1 MAGKQGSKIKLLA
14 VLEILW
20 NCSDDD
26 HVLTAN
32 EICEKLEE
40 YNIIAER
47 KSIYADIDNLCKF
60 GVDIVNTKSPSRGF
74 FLASRQFQVAEVR
87 LLADAVQA
95 ANFITSKK
103 AKALKE
109 KLYGLLSNSQADII
123 DKQIITESKL
133 KCTNEELYY
142 TIDTINCA
150 IKDEKKIEFK
160 YIKRR
165 MTERTTSG
173 TEEKSFIVSPYALI
187 WNDDRYYLV
196 SNNSKYDNL
205 MHTRLDR
212 MGKVTILEEKVR
224 SFTEVS
230 EYKGTFDA
238 ADYACKHLNM
248 FTGSVKNIELRCS
261 NAIIDDILDRFGC
274 DIPLCMDGEGYFIIR
289 VKTAVSRGLVSWI
302 LQYGADIEV
311 RSPKDLVNDV
321 KEKAKSIWILYE
333 MKKSSLHSEV
343 FDSA

>member
-14 VLEILW
+14 VLDILW
-20 NCSDDD
+20 YWSDDD
-26 HVLTAN
+26 HVLAAN

-40 YNIIAER
+40 YDIFAER

-60 GVDIVNTKSPSRGF
+60 GVDIIYTKSPKRGY
-74 FLASRQFQVAEVR
+74 FLASRRFQVAEVR

-103 AKALKE
+103 AKVLKE
-109 KLYGLLSNSQADII
+109 KLYSLLSNSQANII
-123 DKQIITESKL
+123 DRQIIAENNL

-150 IKDEKKIEFK
+150 IAEEKKIEFK
-160 YIKRR
+160 HIRR
-165 MTERTTSG
+165 KISSRTTTG

-187 WNDDRYYLV
+187 WHSDRYYLV

-212 MGKVTILEEKVR
+212 MGKVTMLVEKAR

-230 EYKGTFDA
+230 EYRGMFDA
-238 ADYACKHLNM
+238 ADYTHKHINM
-248 FTGSVKNIELRCS
+248 FTGCVKNIELRCS
-261 NAIIDDILDRFGC
+261 DAIIDDILDRFGC
-274 DIPLCMDGEGYFIIR
+274 DIPLCMDSEGYFIIR

-302 LQYGADIEV
+302 LQYGSDIEV

-321 KEKAKSIWILYE
+321 KEKVKSTLMLYE
-333 MKKSSLHSEV
+333 KENLHLV
-343 FDSA
+343 GLA

>member
-14 VLEILW
+14 ILEILW
-20 NCSDDD
+20 NYSDDD

-40 YNIIAER
+40 YDIIAER

-60 GVDIVNTKSPSRGF
+60 GVDIINTKSAKRGF

-87 LLADAVQA
+87 LLVDAVQA
-95 ANFITSKK
+95 ADFITSKK

-109 KLYGLLSNSQADII
+109 KLYGLLSYSQADII
-123 DKQIITESKL
+123 DRQIITESKL

-142 TIDTINCA
+142 SIDTINRA
-150 IKDEKKIEFK
+150 IKEEKKIEFR
-160 YIKRR
+160 YIKRKLSK
-165 MTERTTSG
+165 RTTAG
-173 TEEKSFIVSPYALI
+173 IEEKSFIVSPYALI
-187 WNDDRYYLV
+187 WLGDRYYLV

-212 MGKVTILEEKVR
+212 MGKVTMLEEKVR
-224 SFTEVS
+224 SFSEVS
-230 EYKGTFDA
+230 EYTGTFDA
-238 ADYACKHLNM
+238 ADYTCKHFNM
-248 FTGSVKNIELRCS
+248 FTGCVKNIELRCA

-274 DIPLCMDGEGYFIIR
+274 DVPLRKDGEDYFIIC

-302 LQYGADIEV
+302 LQYGSDIEV
-311 RSPKDLVNDV
+311 RSPKDLANDV
-321 KEKAKSIWILYE
+321 KEKAKSILMLYE
-333 MKKSSLHSEV
+333 KEKLHL
-343 FDSA
+343 A